1 MDRALLILSGGQ
13 DSTTCGFW
21 ALQQGCK
28 ELHAVT
34 FDYGQKH
41 AREIESAKR
50 VASILD
56 VASHEIIEVGP
67 ILAGT
72 SPLTNADETLEQ
84 YKDYTVL
91 PGGLEKTFVPAR
103 NLLFLTIAANR
114 AYCLGIDNMITG
126 VCQEDFGG
134 YPDCRRVFIDAVE
147 EALEQG
153 MFTGEGGA
161 PGPVLIHTPLM
172 FLTKAQSVE
181 LARDLPGCYAAL
193 AYTHTSYDGLYP
205 PTGNDHA
212 TLLRAKGFDEAVI
225 PDPLVLRAVKDG
237 VMELPSSP
245 AYNQDLTEFYKEAG
259 ICN

>member
-1 MDRALLILSGGQ
+1 
-13 DSTTCGFW
+13 
-21 ALQQGCK
+21 
-28 ELHAVT
+28 
-34 FDYGQKH
+34 
-41 AREIESAKR
+41 
-50 VASILD
+50 
-56 VASHEIIEVGP
+56 
-67 ILAGT
+67 
-72 SPLTNADETLEQ
+72 
-84 YKDYTVL
+84 
-91 PGGLEKTFVPAR
+91 
-103 NLLFLTIAANR
+103 
-114 AYCLGIDNMITG
+114 
-126 VCQEDFGG
+126 
-134 YPDCRRVFIDAVE
+134 
-147 EALEQG
+147 
-153 MFTGEGGA
+153 
-161 PGPVLIHTPLM
+161 M